1 MKEQLNQ
8 IREGIAFEEDVI
20 QVLLQDMHKIEAF
33 QKLPGKAKEDI
44 EKRLQQMISDSKRHK
59 EILLAIAAKY

>member
-1 MKEQLNQ
+1 MKEQMNQ

-20 QVLLQDMHKIEAF
+20 GVLMQDMQKIEAF
-33 QKLPGKAKEDI
+33 KQLPEKAKTGI

>member
-20 QVLLQDMHKIEAF
+20 QVLLQDMRKIEAF

-44 EKRLQQMISDSKRHK
+44 EKRLQQMVSDSRRHK